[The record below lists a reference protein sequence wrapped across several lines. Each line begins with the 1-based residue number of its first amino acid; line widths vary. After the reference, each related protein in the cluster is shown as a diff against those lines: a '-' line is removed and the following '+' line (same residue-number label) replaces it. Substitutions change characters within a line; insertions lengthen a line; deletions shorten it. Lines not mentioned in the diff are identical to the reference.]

1 MQWQLRA
8 EKLMHNLQFFCLC
21 GNFRYAHHCGF
32 VQARYSAAAAEEVLL
47 EAVDEGG
54 GERGVVDERAEVRQV
69 HDASRHACYAFALQ
83 LERAG
88 R

>member
-8 EKLMHNLQFFCLC
+8 EKLMRNLQFFCLC
-21 GNFRYAHHCGF
+21 GNFWYAHHCGF

-47 EAVDEGG
+47 KAVDQGG
-54 GERGVVDERAEVRQV
+54 RERVVVDERAEVREV

-83 LERAG
+83 LQGAG